1 MRSVLVIVSFVL
13 VLLAAAAFFL
23 RTKQTPDPTP
33 ALAQM
38 VPVDMSQNEVSPS
51 NETAAPLRG
60 PVAPDISSDVWL
72 NSAPLKPADLHGKVV
87 LVDFWTF
94 DCINCRNTIPQLRN
108 WYQKYRDQGFVIV
121 GVHSPEF
128 SYEHDVENVKQA
140 IQELKIPYPVA
151 LDNDFKTWNSYR
163 VYAWPTWFIVDK
175 RGAVRF
181 SHVGEGAYDESE
193 QAIMALLKE

>member
-1 MRSVLVIVSFVL
+1 
-13 VLLAAAAFFL
+13 
-23 RTKQTPDPTP
+23 
-33 ALAQM
+33 
-38 VPVDMSQNEVSPS
+38 MSQDNEI
-51 NETAAPLRG
+51 AAPLLG

-72 NSAPLKPADLHGKVV
+72 NSAPLRPADLHGKVV

-108 WYQKYRDQGFVIV
+108 WYQKYHDQGFVIV

-140 IQELKIPYPVA
+140 IRELKITYPVT

-181 SHVGEGAYDESE
+181 SHVGEGAYAESE

>member
-13 VLLAAAAFFL
+13 VLLAATAFFL
-23 RTKQTPDPTP
+23 RTKQTPELFP
-33 ALAQM
+33 APARTA
-38 VPVDMSQNEVSPS
+38 PVDMSQN
-51 NETAAPLRG
+51 NENVAPLLG
-60 PVAPDISSDVWL
+60 PAAPDITGDVWL

-94 DCINCRNTIPQLRN
+94 DCINCRNTIPQLRS
-108 WYQKYRDQGFVIV
+108 WYDKYHDQGFVIV

-140 IQELKIPYPVA
+140 IRELKIPYPVA

-181 SHVGEGAYDESE
+181 SHVGEGAYAESE